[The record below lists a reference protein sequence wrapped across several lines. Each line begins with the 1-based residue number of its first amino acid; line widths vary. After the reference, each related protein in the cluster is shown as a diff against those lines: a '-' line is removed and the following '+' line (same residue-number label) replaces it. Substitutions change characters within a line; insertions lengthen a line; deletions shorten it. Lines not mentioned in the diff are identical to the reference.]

1 MSHRIVIDAN
11 IALAWMF
18 NEDGSTAQLQPL
30 FDALELVAPTL
41 WQLEV
46 VNAILV
52 HERRKTLT
60 RPQAL
65 QSLRLVEDLAVEL
78 VPEPV
83 DRTATTLAQVAR
95 PHQLTSYDAVYLDL
109 AMRSG
114 LSLLTRDGNLR
125 AAAGRV
131 GVELVKERSK

>member
-1 MSHRIVIDAN
+1 MSRRIVIDAN
-11 IALAWMF
+11 IALAWLF

-30 FDALELVAPTL
+30 LDSSELVAPTL

-46 VNAILV
+46 TNAILV

-60 RPQAL
+60 HSQAL
-65 QSLRLVEDLAVEL
+65 QSLQLVDDLAVEL
-78 VPEPV
+78 VPDPTA
-83 DRTATTLAQVAR
+83 RTATALAQVAR

-109 AMRSG
+109 AVRSA
-114 LSLLTRDGNLR
+114 LALFTRDKNLR

-131 GVELVKERSK
+131 GVPLVPRVAP